1 MNFSGS
7 LHQIYFYFIISLFIS
22 ISVNLI
28 RIKPLPLV
36 AEKLETI
43 KNIDQINEKISNPII
58 REINLDIA
66 KNLFQNNM
74 LFIDARAKQYYD
86 DGHIPESI
94 CNDDLDDLINEIENR
109 ISLDAGFVVYCSDDE
124 CGSSEELAI
133 SLQEQGFMNIF
144 LFKGG
149 WKQWTENN
157 LPINKVK

>member
-1 MNFSGS
+1 MNFASS

-58 REINLDIA
+58 REIGLDIA

-86 DGHIPESI
+86 DGHIPQAI
-94 CNDDLDDLINEIENR
+94 CNDDLNDLINELENHT
-109 ISLDAGFVVYCSDDE
+109 SFDSGFVDYCSDDD

-133 SLQEQGFMNIF
+133 SLQELGFMNIY

-149 WKQWTENN
+149 WKQWTEND
-157 LPINKVK
+157 LPVNSSK